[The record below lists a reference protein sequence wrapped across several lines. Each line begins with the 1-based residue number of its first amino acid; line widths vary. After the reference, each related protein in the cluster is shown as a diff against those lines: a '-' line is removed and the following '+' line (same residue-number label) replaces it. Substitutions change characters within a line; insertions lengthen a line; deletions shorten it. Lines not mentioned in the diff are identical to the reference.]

1 MRYVERKM
9 KKKVIPLIKEYRI
22 QKLFKV
28 MNCFEQYPFN
38 RDGLRE
44 CILQL
49 YQGKEEKSIFRGMV
63 IPSLR
68 HLGFI
73 LGYDE
78 DLRLSANGTLIVIA
92 RKKSEKEGLR
102 VFRTVLTEIDDA
114 EIKILKTIAEKNID
128 FDTLKRHLIENEKI
142 EAPSEK
148 QARER
153 INHWVSMLL
162 ETGLLVEEN
171 KKIDIVKEILP
182 QLQTDLDVGNKKDKF
197 EKIFFNEYK
206 SIFKKQENI
215 SIVDIADIRT
225 AVSTAFYSIHNL
237 IVTERQFDE
246 MLGGI
251 KFATDK
257 YIISLGR
264 AMGAEEKIF
273 KHEDNYYRTI
283 SIRFLNKEG
292 KT

>member
-1 MRYVERKM
+1 M

-28 MNCFEQYPFN
+28 MGCFEQYPFN

-44 CILQL
+44 CILKL
-49 YQGKEEKSIFRGMV
+49 YQDKEEKSIFRGMV

-68 HLGFI
+68 HLGLI

-78 DLRLSANGTLIVIA
+78 DLRLSANGNLIVIA
-92 RKKSEKEGLR
+92 RKKSEEEGLR
-102 VFRTVLTEIDDA
+102 VFRAILTEMDDLD
-114 EIKILKTIAEKNID
+114 ITILKMIAKKNID
-128 FDTLKRHLIENEKI
+128 FDNLKQGLIENKKI
-142 EAPSEK
+142 EAPSPK

-162 ETGLLVEEN
+162 EAGLLMKEN
-171 KKIDIVKEILP
+171 KKIEIASGILS
-182 QLQTDLDVGNKKDKF
+182 QVETDLGINTKKDKF
-197 EKIFFNEYK
+197 EKIFFEAYK

-215 SIVDIADIRT
+215 PIVDIPDIRT
-225 AVSTAFYSIHNL
+225 AVAIAFYTRHNL
-237 IVTERQFDE
+237 IITEGRFDE
-246 MLGGI
+246 LFRGI
-251 KFATDK
+251 KFATDN

-264 AMGAEEKIF
+264 AMGAEEKLF

>member
-1 MRYVERKM
+1 M

-28 MNCFEQYPFN
+28 MECFEQYPFN

-44 CILQL
+44 CILKL
-49 YQGKEEKSIFRGMV
+49 YQDKEEKSIFRGMV

-68 HLGFI
+68 HLGLIF
-73 LGYDE
+73 GYDE
-78 DLRLSANGTLIVIA
+78 DLRLSANGNLIVIA
-92 RKKSEKEGLR
+92 RKKSAEEGLR
-102 VFRTVLTEIDDA
+102 VFRAILTEIDDLD
-114 EIKILKTIAEKNID
+114 IKILKMIAKKNID
-128 FDTLKRHLIENEKI
+128 FDALKQSLIIKI

-162 ETGLLVEEN
+162 EAGLLMKE
-171 KKIDIVKEILP
+171 KKIEIASGILS
-182 QLQTDLDVGNKKDKF
+182 QVEKDLDISTKKDKF
-197 EKIFFNEYK
+197 EKIFFEAYM

-215 SIVDIADIRT
+215 PIVDMPDIRT
-225 AVSTAFYSIHNL
+225 AVAVAFYTRHNL
-237 IVTERQFDE
+237 VITEKQFDE
-246 MLGGI
+246 MLRGV
-251 KFATDK
+251 KFATDE

-283 SIRFLNKEG
+283 SIRFLNKEV
-292 KT
+292 KI

>member
-1 MRYVERKM
+1 M
-9 KKKVIPLIKEYRI
+9 KKKVISLIKEYRI
-22 QKLFKV
+22 QKLFEV
-28 MNCFEQYPFN
+28 MRCFEQYPFN

-44 CILQL
+44 CILKL
-49 YQGKEEKSIFRGMV
+49 YQDKEEKSIFRGMV

-68 HLGFI
+68 HLGLI

-78 DLRLSANGTLIVIA
+78 DLRLSANGNLIVIA
-92 RKKSEKEGLR
+92 RKKSEEEGLR
-102 VFRTVLTEIDDA
+102 VFRVILTEIDDLD
-114 EIKILKTIAEKNID
+114 IKILKMIAKKNID
-128 FDTLKRHLIENEKI
+128 FDALKQSLIIKI

-162 ETGLLVEEN
+162 EAGLLMKEN
-171 KKIDIVKEILP
+171 KKIEIESGILS
-182 QLQTDLDVGNKKDKF
+182 QVEKDLDISTKKDKF
-197 EKIFFNEYK
+197 EKIFFEAYR

-215 SIVDIADIRT
+215 PIVDMPDIRT
-225 AVSTAFYSIHNL
+225 AVAIAFYTRHNL
-237 IVTERQFDE
+237 IITEKQFDE
-246 MLGGI
+246 MLRGV
-251 KFATDK
+251 KFATDE

-273 KHEDNYYRTI
+273 KHENNYYRTI

>member
-1 MRYVERKM
+1 M

-22 QKLFKV
+22 QKLFEV
-28 MNCFEQYPFN
+28 MRCFEQYPFN
-38 RDGLRE
+38 RDSLRE
-44 CILQL
+44 CILKL
-49 YQGKEEKSIFRGMV
+49 YQDKEEKSIFRGMV

-68 HLGFI
+68 HLGLI

-78 DLRLSANGTLIVIA
+78 DLRLSANGNLIVIA

-102 VFRTVLTEIDDA
+102 VFRAILTEIDDLG
-114 EIKILKTIAEKNID
+114 IKILKMIAKKNID
-128 FDTLKRHLIENEKI
+128 FDNLKQVLIENDKI

-162 ETGLLVEEN
+162 EAGLLVKEN
-171 KKIDIVKEILP
+171 KKTEIASGILS
-182 QLQTDLDVGNKKDKF
+182 QVEIDLDITTKRNKF
-197 EKIFFNEYK
+197 EEVFFEAYK
-206 SIFKKQENI
+206 SIFKKQENVP
-215 SIVDIADIRT
+215 IVDIPDIRT
-225 AVSTAFYSIHNL
+225 AVATAFYTSHNL
-237 IVTERQFDE
+237 IVTEGQFDE
-246 MLGGI
+246 MLRGI
-251 KFATDK
+251 KFATDE

-273 KHEDNYYRTI
+273 KHENNYYRTI
-283 SIRFLNKEG
+283 SIRFLNKEE

>member
-1 MRYVERKM
+1 M
-9 KKKVIPLIKEYRI
+9 KKKIIPLIKEHRI

-49 YQGKEEKSIFRGMV
+49 YGDKEEKSIFRGMV

-68 HLGFI
+68 HLGLI

-78 DLRLSANGTLIVIA
+78 DLRLSANGTLIVVA

-102 VFRTVLTEIDDA
+102 VFRAVLTEIDDA
-114 EIKILKTIAEKNID
+114 DIKILKTIAKKNID
-128 FDTLKRHLIENEKI
+128 FSNLKQNLVENEKI
-142 EAPSEK
+142 EAPSKK

-162 ETGLLVEEN
+162 ETGLLAEEN
-171 KKIDIVKEILP
+171 KKIDTARVILSQVEI
-182 QLQTDLDVGNKKDKF
+182 DLDMETKKDKF
-197 EKIFFNEYK
+197 EKLFFDAYK
-206 SIFKKQENI
+206 SIFKKQENVP
-215 SIVDIADIRT
+215 IVDIADIRT
-225 AVSTAFYSIHNL
+225 AVSTAFYSNHNL
-237 IVTERQFDE
+237 IVTERQFDV

-251 KFATDK
+251 KFATDE

-264 AMGAEEKIF
+264 AMGAEEKTFI
-273 KHEDNYYRTI
+273 HENNYYRTI

>member
-1 MRYVERKM
+1 M

-28 MNCFEQYPFN
+28 MGCFEQYPFN

-44 CILQL
+44 CILKL
-49 YQGKEEKSIFRGMV
+49 YQDKEEKSVFRGMV

-68 HLGFI
+68 HLGLI

-78 DLRLSANGTLIVIA
+78 DLRLSANGNLIVIA
-92 RKKSEKEGLR
+92 RKKSEEEGLR
-102 VFRTVLTEIDDA
+102 VFRAILTEIDDLD
-114 EIKILKTIAEKNID
+114 IKILKMIAKKNID
-128 FDTLKRHLIENEKI
+128 FDALKQSLIIKI

-162 ETGLLVEEN
+162 EAGLLMKGKKTEIASGILSQVE
-171 KKIDIVKEILP
+171 K
-182 QLQTDLDVGNKKDKF
+182 DLDISTKRDKF
-197 EKIFFNEYK
+197 EEVFFETYK
-206 SIFKKQENI
+206 SIFKKQENVP
-215 SIVDIADIRT
+215 IVDIPDIRT
-225 AVSTAFYSIHNL
+225 AVAVAFYTRHNL
-237 IVTERQFDE
+237 VITEKQFDE
-246 MLGGI
+246 MLRGV
-251 KFATDK
+251 KFATDE

-264 AMGAEEKIF
+264 AMGAEEKTF
-273 KHEDNYYRTI
+273 KHENNYYRTI

>member
-1 MRYVERKM
+1 M
-9 KKKVIPLIKEYRI
+9 KKKIIPLIKEYRI

-28 MNCFEQYPFN
+28 LVCFEKYPFN

-49 YQGKEEKSIFRGMV
+49 YKSKEEKSIFRGMV

-68 HLGFI
+68 HLGLI

-78 DLRLSANGTLIVIA
+78 DLRLSANGNLIVIA
-92 RKKSEKEGLR
+92 RKKSEEEGLR
-102 VFRTVLTEIDDA
+102 VFRAVLTEIDDLD
-114 EIKILKTIAEKNID
+114 IKILKMTIKRNID
-128 FDTLKRHLIENEKI
+128 FDNLKYSLIKKI

-162 ETGLLVEEN
+162 EAGLLVKEN
-171 KKIDIVKEILP
+171 EKRSIAKGLLSQVEK
-182 QLQTDLDVGNKKDKF
+182 DLDVSTKKEKF
-197 EKIFFNEYK
+197 EKVFFEVYE

-215 SIVDIADIRT
+215 PIIDIPDIRT
-225 AVSTAFYSIHNL
+225 GVTAAFYTRHNL
-237 IVTERQFDE
+237 IVTEKQFDG
-246 MLGGI
+246 LLRGI
-251 KFATDK
+251 KFAADD

-264 AMGAEEKIF
+264 AMGAEEKLF
-273 KHEDNYYRTI
+273 KHENNYYRTI
-283 SIRFLNKEG
+283 SIRFLNKEV
-292 KT
+292 KI

>member
-1 MRYVERKM
+1 M

-28 MNCFEQYPFN
+28 MGCFEQYPFN

-44 CILQL
+44 CILKL
-49 YQGKEEKSIFRGMV
+49 YQDKEEKSVFRGMV

-68 HLGFI
+68 HLGLI

-78 DLRLSANGTLIVIA
+78 DLRLSANGNLIVIA
-92 RKKSEKEGLR
+92 RKKSEEEGLR
-102 VFRTVLTEIDDA
+102 VFRAILTEIDDLD
-114 EIKILKTIAEKNID
+114 IKILKMIAKKNID
-128 FDTLKRHLIENEKI
+128 FDALKQSLIIKI

-162 ETGLLVEEN
+162 EAGLLMKG
-171 KKIDIVKEILP
+171 KKIEIASGILS
-182 QLQTDLDVGNKKDKF
+182 QVEKDLDISTKRDKF
-197 EKIFFNEYK
+197 EEVFFETYK
-206 SIFKKQENI
+206 SIFKKQENVP
-215 SIVDIADIRT
+215 IVDIPDIRT
-225 AVSTAFYSIHNL
+225 AVAVAFYTRHNL
-237 IVTERQFDE
+237 VITEKQFDE
-246 MLGGI
+246 MLRGV
-251 KFATDK
+251 KFATDE

-264 AMGAEEKIF
+264 AMGAEEKTF
-273 KHEDNYYRTI
+273 KHENNYYRMI

>member
-1 MRYVERKM
+1 M

-22 QKLFKV
+22 KKLFDV
-28 MNCFEQYPFN
+28 MRCFEQCPFN

-44 CILQL
+44 CILKL
-49 YQGKEEKSIFRGMV
+49 YPDKEEKSIFRGMV

-68 HLGFI
+68 HLGLI

-78 DLRLSANGTLIVIA
+78 DLRLSANGNLIVIA
-92 RKKSEKEGLR
+92 RKKSEEEGLR
-102 VFRTVLTEIDDA
+102 VFRAILTEIDDLD
-114 EIKILKTIAEKNID
+114 IKILKTIAKKNID
-128 FDTLKRHLIENEKI
+128 FDNLKQHLVENEKI

-162 ETGLLVEEN
+162 ETRLLVEEN
-171 KKIDIVKEILP
+171 KKIDIAKEILS
-182 QLQTDLDVGNKKDKF
+182 QVETDLDISNKKDKF
-197 EKIFFNEYK
+197 EKIFFDAYK

-215 SIVDIADIRT
+215 PIVDIADIRT

-237 IVTERQFDE
+237 IVTENQFDE

-251 KFATDK
+251 KFATDE

-264 AMGAEEKIF
+264 AMGAEEKTF
-273 KHEDNYYRTI
+273 KHENNYYRTI

-292 KT
+292 ET

>member
-1 MRYVERKM
+1 M

-28 MNCFEQYPFN
+28 MRCFEQYPFN

-44 CILQL
+44 CILKL
-49 YQGKEEKSIFRGMV
+49 YQDKEEKSIFRGMV

-68 HLGFI
+68 HLGLI

-78 DLRLSANGTLIVIA
+78 DLRLSANGNLIVIA
-92 RKKSEKEGLR
+92 RKKSEEEGLR
-102 VFRTVLTEIDDA
+102 VFRAILTEIDDLD
-114 EIKILKTIAEKNID
+114 IKILKRIAKKNID
-128 FDTLKRHLIENEKI
+128 FDALKQSLIIEI

-162 ETGLLVEEN
+162 EAGLLMKE
-171 KKIDIVKEILP
+171 KKIEIASGILS
-182 QLQTDLDVGNKKDKF
+182 QVEKDLDISTKKDKF
-197 EKIFFNEYK
+197 EKIFFEAYR

-215 SIVDIADIRT
+215 PIVDMPDIRT
-225 AVSTAFYSIHNL
+225 AVAIAFYTRHNL
-237 IVTERQFDE
+237 IITEKQFDE
-246 MLGGI
+246 MLRGV
-251 KFATDK
+251 KFATDE

-273 KHEDNYYRTI
+273 KHENNYYRTI

>member
-1 MRYVERKM
+1 M

-28 MNCFEQYPFN
+28 MECFEQYPFN

-44 CILQL
+44 CILKL
-49 YQGKEEKSIFRGMV
+49 YQDKEEKSIFRGMV

-68 HLGFI
+68 HLGLIF
-73 LGYDE
+73 GYDE
-78 DLRLSANGTLIVIA
+78 DLRLSANGNLIVIA
-92 RKKSEKEGLR
+92 RKKSAEEGLR
-102 VFRTVLTEIDDA
+102 VFRAILTEIDDLD
-114 EIKILKTIAEKNID
+114 IKILKMIAKKNID
-128 FDTLKRHLIENEKI
+128 FDALKQSLIIKI

-162 ETGLLVEEN
+162 EAGLLMKE
-171 KKIDIVKEILP
+171 KKIEIASGILS
-182 QLQTDLDVGNKKDKF
+182 QVEKDLDISTKKDKF
-197 EKIFFNEYK
+197 EKIFFEAYM

-215 SIVDIADIRT
+215 PIVDMPDIRT
-225 AVSTAFYSIHNL
+225 AVAVAFYTRHNL
-237 IVTERQFDE
+237 VITEKQFDE
-246 MLGGI
+246 MLRGV
-251 KFATDK
+251 KFATDE

-283 SIRFLNKEG
+283 SIRFLNKEE

>member
-1 MRYVERKM
+1 M

-28 MNCFEQYPFN
+28 MGCFEQYPFN

-44 CILQL
+44 CILKL
-49 YQGKEEKSIFRGMV
+49 YQDKEEKSIFRGMV

-68 HLGFI
+68 HLGLIF
-73 LGYDE
+73 GYDE
-78 DLRLSANGTLIVIA
+78 DLRLSANGNLIVIA
-92 RKKSEKEGLR
+92 RKKSAEEGLR
-102 VFRTVLTEIDDA
+102 VFRAILTEIDDLD
-114 EIKILKTIAEKNID
+114 IKILKMIAKKNID
-128 FDTLKRHLIENEKI
+128 FDALKQSLIIKI

-162 ETGLLVEEN
+162 EAGLLMKE
-171 KKIDIVKEILP
+171 KKIEIASGILS
-182 QLQTDLDVGNKKDKF
+182 QVEKDLDISTKKDKF
-197 EKIFFNEYK
+197 EKIFFEAYM

-215 SIVDIADIRT
+215 PIVDMPDIRT
-225 AVSTAFYSIHNL
+225 AVAVAFYTRHNL
-237 IVTERQFDE
+237 VITEKQFDE
-246 MLGGI
+246 MLRGV
-251 KFATDK
+251 KFATDE

-283 SIRFLNKEG
+283 SIRFLNKEE